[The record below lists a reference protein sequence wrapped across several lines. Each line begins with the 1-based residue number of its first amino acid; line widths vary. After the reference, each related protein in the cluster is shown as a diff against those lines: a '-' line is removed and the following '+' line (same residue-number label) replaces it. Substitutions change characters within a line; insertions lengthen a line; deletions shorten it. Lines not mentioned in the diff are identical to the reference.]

1 MRYHRTQGQSTAGS
15 ALSGSFGSRR
25 RFFSFIITLLIACAV
40 AVSAPV
46 GLGAQ
51 EADVVYTEGDVRTKT
66 LSGSIQDTYIGDP
79 LRAGESVIT
88 GRTGFAELQ
97 QSDYRTIQVFSDT
110 CFVIQEKEVDGEKRQ
125 VMETTTGSVFFRF
138 QKMAEKEPIIQ
149 SPSYVCGVRGTEFTV
164 YAGADG
170 SSMILVDQGLVDVEA
185 EGKTVSVT
193 ADQGVEVAAGEAPG
207 EVFERKGKAI
217 DFSEW
222 NAQKKKAFFED
233 PVASLEAIQRR
244 LEGFQEETQKLIGMY
259 NEYKSEFDVVYAQ
272 LKEAIDRYGAKSEEA
287 EKLRE
292 EIKPFTEKTTALA
305 YNYRYYALSA
315 FSLKRYVI
323 APLYIDLKTRNIN
336 SLNNS
341 EISTFFDK
349 YYEILDSFEDDIGSI
364 LMEADI

>member
-222 NAQKKKAFFED
+222 NATRTKF
-233 PVASLEAIQRR
+233 LEENPIEGLKRVRNRYSGLRDNYGETYKLYLEIQ
-244 LEGFQEETQKLIGMY
+244 
-259 NEYKSEFDVVYAQ
+259 SEV
-272 LKEAIDRYGAKSEEA
+272 
-287 EKLRE
+287 
-292 EIKPFTEKTTALA
+292 EKTTQDFFTKKYSGNEAEAQKIKTEELTPLINQRNSLYLNA
-305 YNYRYYALSA
+305 RYYALSA
-315 FSLKRYVI
+315 LSLRRYI
-323 APLYIDLKTRNIN
+323 LGSMYIKIKTLYGLGQ
-336 SLNNS
+336 NN
-341 EISTFFDK
+341 ELFAQFTEEYNAFLAD
-349 YYEILDSFEDDIGSI
+349 FEEHITPRLVDRDI
-364 LMEADI
+364 